1 MNSIGF
7 YEEDPRWST
16 AEPHW
21 EAAQALGEARR
32 RSGLTQQALAER
44 SGIRQSVIS
53 RLERGNGNPSVRT
66 LQRLAEGMGMRL
78 ELAFVPEEE

>member
-21 EAAQALGEARR
+21 EAAQALVEARR
-32 RSGLTQQALAER
+32 R

-66 LQRLAEGMGMRL
+66 LQRLAVGMGMRL

>member
-7 YEEDPRWST
+7 YEEDPRCNPNDPQWD
-16 AEPHW
+16 
-21 EAAQALGEARR
+21 AAQVLIDARR
-32 RSGLTQQALAER
+32 RSGLTQQVLAER

-66 LQRLAEGMGMRL
+66 LQRLAEGMGMKL
-78 ELAFVPEEE
+78 ELIFVPEHK

>member
-7 YEEDPRWST
+7 YEENPRWDPEDQQWD
-16 AEPHW
+16 AG
-21 EAAQALGEARR
+21 QVLIEARR
-32 RSGLTQQALAER
+32 RSGITQQVLAQR

-53 RLERGNGNPSVRT
+53 RLERGNGNPSVKT

-78 ELAFVPEEE
+78 ELVFTPEHD

>member
-21 EAAQALGEARR
+21 EAAQALVEARR

-53 RLERGNGNPSVRT
+53 GATAIRRSGRSSGWPR
-66 LQRLAEGMGMRL
+66 AW
-78 ELAFVPEEE
+78 A

>member
-21 EAAQALGEARR
+21 EAAQALVEARR
-32 RSGLTQQALAER
+32 RSGLTQQALAE
-44 SGIRQSVIS
+44 
-53 RLERGNGNPSVRT
+53 
-66 LQRLAEGMGMRL
+66 GMGMRM

>member
-7 YEEDPRWST
+7 YEENPRWDPEDQQWG
-16 AEPHW
+16 AG
-21 EAAQALGEARR
+21 QVLIEARR
-32 RSGLTQQALAER
+32 RSGITQQVLAQR

-53 RLERGNGNPSVRT
+53 RLERGNGNPSVKT

-78 ELAFVPEEE
+78 ELVFVPEHD